1 MARSMRVLI
10 LVVLEMASSAMP
22 RCSRCLRS
30 FSPNAPT
37 AELRRTGWFSVRI
50 EMQIMIG
57 EMRGNA
63 LAAWRVCGESVG
75 QRLSELKPR
84 FLGILFTVLK
94 RCATQNALRGAEAP
108 LFHGIVRAVANTCE
122 SRSMSRSKA
131 ADGGVRSTQLFPNS
145 FLRQLLV
152 GFFAE
157 YKGELG
163 F

>member
-1 MARSMRVLI
+1 
-10 LVVLEMASSAMP
+10 MASSAMP

-108 LFHGIVRAVANTCE
+108 LFHGIVRAVANTANQDQCQDQRQRTGASAPHNC
-122 SRSMSRSKA
+122 SRTHFSDS
-131 ADGGVRSTQLFPNS
+131 V
-145 FLRQLLV
+145 
-152 GFFAE
+152 
-157 YKGELG
+157 
-163 F
+163 